1 MSITGSYDRIQ
12 GMIRVRIAPSPTGI
26 PHIGTTRTALYN
38 YLFAQKNK
46 GKFILRIEDTDQ
58 KRLIPGSLPK
68 ILQIFKLLGLKWD
81 EGPFIQSERLNIY
94 KKYAKELVDSKK
106 AYYCFCSQERL
117 DKLRKEQ
124 RKAGQLPKYDRYC
137 LKLSPEEIKKKLSNK
152 EKFVIRMKI
161 PSERII
167 FWNDLIQG
175 KMEFES
181 NILDD
186 QVLLKSDGFPTYH
199 LAVVVDDYLMKIS
212 HVLRGV
218 EWLSSTPKHILLYQ
232 AFNWPLP
239 HFAHMPLILGPD
251 KAKLSKRHGAK
262 SALDYQSEGYLPEAI
277 INFMAFLGWSYKDN
291 SDLLSLKQLVE
302 VFDLS
307 KVRKSNPIFDLQKLD
322 WFNSQWIQKLS
333 DKELLL
339 RVKSYLK
346 IKIKDETLLK
356 IIPLLKT
363 RIQKLNQV
371 NDLIEFFLKL
381 PDYDKKIFKG
391 ERAKEELEEVY
402 QELEKLKNWQAN
414 EIYKLMKEIC
424 NKGGYNKKD
433 FYVNLY
439 IALEGKQ
446 SGLPVFDSM
455 EILGKKEV
463 LERIKISSSF

>member
-1 MSITGSYDRIQ
+1 
-12 GMIRVRIAPSPTGI
+12 
-26 PHIGTTRTALYN
+26 
-38 YLFAQKNK
+38 
-46 GKFILRIEDTDQ
+46 
-58 KRLIPGSLPK
+58 
-68 ILQIFKLLGLKWD
+68 
-81 EGPFIQSERLNIY
+81 
-94 KKYAKELVDSKK
+94 
-106 AYYCFCSQERL
+106 
-117 DKLRKEQ
+117 
-124 RKAGQLPKYDRYC
+124 
-137 LKLSPEEIKKKLSNK
+137 
-152 EKFVIRMKI
+152 
-161 PSERII
+161 
-167 FWNDLIQG
+167 
-175 KMEFES
+175 
-181 NILDD
+181 
-186 QVLLKSDGFPTYH
+186 
-199 LAVVVDDYLMKIS
+199 LAVVIDDYLMKIS